1 MTSKTPSNKALP
13 LPKQGEIWLVEFPKT
28 KESRKPIRPCLVISD
43 NIQNK
48 YGKWIVVIPLTT
60 EDIDNIEPFEVL
72 VKNTPET
79 GLDYPSKLQF
89 NYPRTVDRERLKEH
103 LGVLSGKR
111 IGELRE
117 AWQIAFDSEDWD
129 W

>member
-1 MTSKTPSNKALP
+1 MTSKKQSNKTLL
-13 LPKQGEIWLVEFPKT
+13 LPKQGEIWIVEFPPT
-28 KESRKPIRPCLVISD
+28 KETRKPIRPCLVISD
-43 NIQNK
+43 NIQNQ

-60 EDIDNIEPFEVL
+60 EDIENIEPFEVF
-72 VKNTPET
+72 VKNIPET

-89 NYPRTVDRERLKEH
+89 NYPRTIDRERLKEH

-111 IGELRE
+111 IGELRK
-117 AWQIAFDSEDWD
+117 AWQVVFDSESWD

>member
-1 MTSKTPSNKALP
+1 MIDKKSSNKALL
-13 LPKQGEIWLVEFPKT
+13 LPKQGEIWLAKFPPT
-28 KESRKPIRPCLVISD
+28 KEDRKPIRPCLIISD
-43 NIQNK
+43 NIQNQ

-60 EDIDNIEPFEVL
+60 EDIENIESFEVF

-89 NYPRTVDRERLKEH
+89 NYPRTVDRERLREH
-103 LGVLSGKR
+103 LGVLNRKM
-111 IGELRE
+111 IGELKR
-117 AWQIAFDSEDWD
+117 AWQIAFDSENWD